1 MLRECVKR
9 KGTGAFHAASVGT
22 WRRHGEKARSDQRA
36 LPPLPMCL
44 VLREGCCCPRAQAEA
59 CATSRIDFARRWPE
73 DSREGKFHPFPVMRR
88 IFLFAVVILTGTL
101 LSTVQPDRVPELRP
115 AAPPR
120 TTLVAVGDILLG
132 RSLGVLMQESGNYS
146 MPFEHIQRE
155 ISAADIAF
163 ANLEG
168 PFCGEPPYP
177 GEGMIFRVRPAAM
190 AGIQHAG
197 FAVLSVANNHF
208 ANGGDACMRFS
219 LERLHAAGIA
229 TAGAGE
235 TYQEAHRPAIL
246 VRHGVRFAFL
256 GYTYADRNDTPE
268 AVHAVIAGRNP
279 ERVREDV
286 RAALAHADAVIV
298 SLHDGTEY
306 AARVAPETVEFC
318 HAAIDAGAA
327 LVLGHHPHVP
337 QRTEHYHDGWIFYSL
352 GNFVFQ
358 QYTPPE
364 VQTALMARIT
374 FLGARVERVEAAP
387 LVIEWHS
394 TPRLATRAEGAP
406 ILQRI
411 GLTQPLEWPP
421 VDVSLEDAWV
431 APDAGAPPPAHP
443 VSAAPQTAQ

>member
-1 MLRECVKR
+1 
-9 KGTGAFHAASVGT
+9 
-22 WRRHGEKARSDQRA
+22 
-36 LPPLPMCL
+36 
-44 VLREGCCCPRAQAEA
+44 
-59 CATSRIDFARRWPE
+59 
-73 DSREGKFHPFPVMRR
+73 MRR
-88 IFLFAVVILTGTL
+88 FFFVASLLLAGTL
-101 LSTVQPDRVPELRP
+101 LSAVEPEHVPELRMT
-115 AAPPR
+115 PPRR

-132 RSLGVLMQESGNYS
+132 RSLGTLMEETKNYS
-146 MPFEHIQRE
+146 MAFEQIEPELR
-155 ISAADIAF
+155 AADIAF

-168 PFCGEPPYP
+168 PFCGEPPYY
-177 GEGMIFRVRPAAM
+177 GAGMVFRVRPPAIAGLVH
-190 AGIQHAG
+190 AGIS
-197 FAVLSVANNHF
+197 VLSLANNHF

-219 LERLHAAGIA
+219 LELAHRAGIA

-235 TYQEAHRPAIL
+235 TYEDAHRPAIL

-268 AVHAVIAGRNP
+268 ATHPVIAGRNP
-279 ERVREDV
+279 QRVREDV
-286 RAALAHADAVIV
+286 AVALRFADAVIV

-306 AARVAPETVEFC
+306 TARVAPETEEFC
-318 HAAIDAGAA
+318 HAAIDSGAA

-337 QRTEHYHDGWIFYSL
+337 QRIEQYHGGWIFYSL

-374 FLGARVERVEAAP
+374 FAGARVERVEATP

-411 GLTQPLEWPP
+411 GLTQPVEWPP
-421 VDVSLEDAWV
+421 VEVALSDAWV
-431 APDAGAPPPAHP
+431 APGA
-443 VSAAPQTAQ
+443 SAPQTARAVSASPQTAQ